1 MSPKWQQ
8 ALLENA
14 TRLGSAEQAGEIAK
28 RRNKKTRLRG
38 GGAKTRKW
46 AIQRAHHQRKALT
59 LANKKEKDFEQI
71 SQQIILSRKYT

>member
-28 RRNKKTRLRG
+28 RRNKKTRLHG

-46 AIQRAHHQRKALT
+46 RYSARIT
-59 LANKKEKDFEQI
+59 KEKHSLSLKKKKILQI